1 MNKRAMV
8 TNKQDVNDN
17 ILIFKR
23 KEYNKPL
30 TFMDKFKD
38 IVRKYYSQEELYLII
53 ASLYDSE
60 IYNEMPEH
68 IQYCVDVYY
77 RFKPKDV
84 L

>member
-23 KEYNKPL
+23 KTVNKPL

-38 IVRKYYSQEELYLII
+38 IVRKYYSQEELYL
-53 ASLYDSE
+53 
-60 IYNEMPEH
+60 
-68 IQYCVDVYY
+68 
-77 RFKPKDV
+77 
-84 L
+84 

>member
-23 KEYNKPL
+23 KNVNKPL

-53 ASLYDSE
+53 AAIYDTE
-60 IYNEMPEH
+60 VYNEMPEH
-68 IQYCVDVYY
+68 IQYVVDVFYK
-77 RFKPKDV
+77 FKPKDV
-84 L
+84 